1 MAASSSHEITQ
12 LLVAWSEGEQDAL
25 QKLTPLVYTELHRLA
40 QHYMA
45 GERTGHTLQSTALV
59 NEAYMHLID
68 SSHVRWQNR
77 AHFFAISAQLMRR
90 ILVDSARSR
99 KYAKR
104 GGQAQRLSLDEA
116 LLIPEER
123 GADLVALDDAMSALA
138 AVDLRKSRV
147 VELRFF
153 GGLSVEETAEVLK
166 VSPETV
172 MRDWRLAKV
181 WLRRELRRGERA

>member
-12 LLVAWSEGEQDAL
+12 LLVAWGAGEQDAL
-25 QKLTPLVYTELHRLA
+25 QKLTPLVYAELHRLA

-59 NEAYMHLID
+59 NEAYMHLVD

-104 GGQAQRLSLDEA
+104 GGQAPRLSLDEA
-116 LLIPEER
+116 LLVPEER

>member
-12 LLVAWSEGEQDAL
+12 LLVAWGAGEQDAL
-25 QKLTPLVYTELHRLA
+25 QKLTPLVYAELHRLA

-59 NEAYMHLID
+59 NEAYMHLVD

-104 GGQAQRLSLDEA
+104 GGQAPRLSLEEA
-116 LLIPEER
+116 LLVPEER

>member
-12 LLVAWSEGEQDAL
+12 LLVAWGEGEQDAL
-25 QKLTPLVYTELHRLA
+25 QKLTPLVYAELHRLA

-59 NEAYMHLID
+59 NEAYMHLVD

-104 GGQAQRLSLDEA
+104 GGQAPRLSLDEA
-116 LLIPEER
+116 LLVPEER

>member
-40 QHYMA
+40 HRYMA

-116 LLIPEER
+116 LLVPEER